1 MTPPQ
6 GEKNDEDWS
15 RIFPGARHVEQCA
28 SENAVTDGEMMCG
41 RSWNN
46 KKEISCTMCWSLS
59 CGFSLRKR
67 DPSLVMRDMQSRNEL
82 KKNAPQAPG
91 PSEKKDTPSEGIH
104 PHILALC
111 EAWRMAAPG

>member
-59 CGFSLRKR
+59 CCFSLRKR
-67 DPSLVMRDMQSRNEL
+67 DPSLVMRHAEPQRTQ
-82 KKNAPQAPG
+82 KKRSASAVAIR
-91 PSEKKDTPSEGIH
+91 EKRYTF
-104 PHILALC
+104 
-111 EAWRMAAPG
+111 